1 MGITATEFKEAIDL
15 LEKFRTDYQFN
26 KEDERYLGFLN
37 VGLDRLDDQEDR
49 SAWFLILRNP
59 GVFMPIIHEL
69 GLETEEGLHL
79 EETIFILADC

>member
-1 MGITATEFKEAIDL
+1 MRITATEFKEAIDL

-26 KEDERYLGFLN
+26 KEDVRYLGFLT
-37 VGLDRLDDQEDR
+37 VVPEFLDESDL
-49 SAWFLILRNP
+49 ATWFLILRNP

-69 GLETEEGLHL
+69 GLETEEGLHS

>member
-1 MGITATEFKEAIDL
+1 MRITATEFKEAIDL

-26 KEDERYLGFLN
+26 KEDVRYLGFLT
-37 VGLDRLDDQEDR
+37 VVPEFLDESDL
-49 SAWFLILRNP
+49 ATWFLILRNP

>member
-26 KEDERYLGFLN
+26 KEDEGYLGFLN
-37 VGLDRLDDQEDR
+37 VGTHMLDESDLA
-49 SAWFLILRNP
+49 AWFLICNRAQI
-59 GVFMPIIHEL
+59 FMPIIHEL

-79 EETIFILADC
+79 EETVFILDDC

>member
-26 KEDERYLGFLN
+26 KEDESYLGFLN
-37 VGLDRLDDQEDR
+37 VGPHMLDESDLA
-49 SAWFLILRNP
+49 AWFLILRNP
-59 GVFMPIIHEL
+59 GVFMPIIHEH

>member
-37 VGLDRLDDQEDR
+37 VGLDILDDQEDR
-49 SAWFLILRNP
+49 STWFLILRNP

-69 GLETEEGLHL
+69 GLETEEGLNL
-79 EETIFILADC
+79 EETVFILSDC

>member
-26 KEDERYLGFLN
+26 KKDERYLGFLN
-37 VGLDRLDDQEDR
+37 VGPDLLDESDQP
-49 SAWFLILRNP
+49 AWFLILRNP

-69 GLETEEGLHL
+69 GLETEDGLNL
-79 EETIFILADC
+79 DETVFTIADC

>member
-26 KEDERYLGFLN
+26 KEDEGYLGFLN
-37 VGLDRLDDQEDR
+37 VGPDLLDESDRL
-49 SAWFLILRNP
+49 AWFLILRNP

-79 EETIFILADC
+79 EETVFILADC